1 MNKNRVLAQVNDREI
16 TQQDVYAFLNNLGP
30 QVAMQFQSS
39 EGIKKLVDELVNQE
53 VLYLNAVEAEL
64 DQEEA
69 FKAEMEKVR
78 ENVLKQ
84 YALQKLLSG
93 ISATEDE
100 IKSYYDEHKEY
111 FVKPESIRASHI
123 LVEEEEEADEIFKEI
138 EEGLSFEEA
147 ASKYSLCPSKE
158 MGGDLGEFNRGSM
171 VPEFEEVAFSI
182 EEGKI
187 SAPVKTQFGY
197 HLIKVV
203 HKNEEG
209 ISTLEEVKDQVMEQ
223 VIGLKQQAKYLDTT
237 KELKSKYNIKTYY

>member
-1 MNKNRVLAQVNDREI
+1 MQSIIRGNKE
-16 TQQDVYAFLNNLGP
+16 
-30 QVAMQFQSS
+30 
-39 EGIKKLVDELVNQE
+39 LVDELVNQE
-53 VLYLNAVEAEL
+53 VLYLNAVEASSIKKRL
-64 DQEEA
+64 
-69 FKAEMEKVR
+69 KAKWKSQ

-158 MGGDLGEFNRGSM
+158 M
-171 VPEFEEVAFSI
+171 VAI
-182 EEGKI
+182 
-187 SAPVKTQFGY
+187 
-197 HLIKVV
+197 
-203 HKNEEG
+203 
-209 ISTLEEVKDQVMEQ
+209 
-223 VIGLKQQAKYLDTT
+223 
-237 KELKSKYNIKTYY
+237 